1 MNINDGMACITGILS
16 SIVSLVVLSNFIY
29 YTKSQIDKK
38 LKDIDSGITT
48 TKEGVIKEFNDKIAN
63 IELKMDNMLKALYES
78 KQEEKNIS
86 IDMLKITDTMREE
99 VRNDYIR
106 RYNDLVATLNTKA
119 DESDFARLETKF
131 DKVSE
136 TLTALKTIIEVRV
149 MHKDSKDIN

>member
-1 MNINDGMACITGILS
+1 MNISDGMTCIAGILS
-16 SIVSLVVLSNFIY
+16 SILTLVLLSNFIY

-119 DESDFARLETKF
+119 DESDFTRLETKF

-136 TLTALKTIIEVRV
+136 TLTALKTIIEMKVISKE
-149 MHKDSKDIN
+149 KDV

>member
-1 MNINDGMACITGILS
+1 MNISDGMTCVAGILS
-16 SIVSLVVLSNFIY
+16 SILTLVLLSNFIY

-119 DESDFARLETKF
+119 DESDFTRLENKF

-136 TLTALKTIIEVRV
+136 TLTALKTIIEMRV
-149 MHKDSKDIN
+149 INKEKDAN

>member
-16 SIVSLVVLSNFIY
+16 SIVSLMVLSNFIY